1 MTKHISTFLNKRKE
15 ATEQL
20 LKTEKDNE
28 IFIETFV
35 KSLAYDI
42 ANLSLF
48 FKGEEGFNFITK
60 ELIDAA
66 RELKKHQDEAIKKI
80 KEKL

>member
-15 ATEQL
+15 ATDQL
-20 LKTEKDNE
+20 LKTEKDNK

-35 KSLAYDI
+35 KSIAYDI

-66 RELKKHQDEAIKKI
+66 RELKKHQDETIKKI